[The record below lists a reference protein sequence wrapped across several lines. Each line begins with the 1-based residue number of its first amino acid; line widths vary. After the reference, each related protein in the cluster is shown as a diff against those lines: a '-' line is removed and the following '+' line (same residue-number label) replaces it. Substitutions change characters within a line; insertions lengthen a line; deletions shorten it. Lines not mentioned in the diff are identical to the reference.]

1 MMAGAPRHLRRPM
14 RSAIGTVTAADLPH
28 ETPPRRGPFAPLA
41 APLFRRVWIAGL
53 LSNFGV
59 AILGVAAAWGM
70 TQMTQSATMVALVQ
84 TALMLPVG
92 LFALLSGAIAD
103 MFDRRKVAIAALWVS
118 ILGSTA
124 LTGLALAGAM
134 TPSLLLAFCFVAGC
148 GMAMLWPAWAASV
161 SELAPADL
169 LPAAVALNGV
179 SFNVAR
185 SLGPALGGVLVAAAG
200 GGAAFAVTAL
210 ASLPLLGV
218 MMGWRRTVEPARLPP
233 ETLGRAMVSGLRYVA
248 NAPAIRTVILRT
260 FLTGFAG
267 GSALAL
273 LPIIVRDLLGGE
285 ASLYGMLLAAF
296 GVGAL
301 TGALNI
307 GRARA
312 AFSAETVTR
321 LAALTMAV
329 AAAVVAMS
337 AVTALTIAALFA
349 FGLAWTGMMM
359 TCNVT
364 VQTAA
369 PRWVAARALAA
380 FQASVSAG
388 AGLGGW
394 IWGLAANAQGVSAA
408 LLMSAGLL
416 ALVSLLGRWAPMP
429 QVDKDFAIAAR
440 ALEDPEVRLSITPR
454 SGPIIVEIEYRVALD
469 QARAFYDVMR
479 QVQSSR
485 QRNGAYGWSI
495 ARDIA
500 DPQLWIERY
509 HCPTWHD
516 YLRLRNRPT
525 QAERELHERAGAFH
539 VGPEPVRIHRMLE
552 RPIGSVRWLETTPDR
567 DHHGPNGPTP
577 GGH

>member
-1 MMAGAPRHLRRPM
+1 MTAPHSPTQ
-14 RSAIGTVTAADLPH
+14 AP
-28 ETPPRRGPFAPLA
+28 PPRRSPFAPLA

-70 TQMTQSATMVALVQ
+70 TQMTASATMVALVQ
-84 TALMLPVG
+84 TALMLPIG

-118 ILGSTA
+118 ILGSAA
-124 LTGLALAGAM
+124 LTALALAGAI
-134 TPSLLLAFCFVAGC
+134 TPPLLLACCFVAGC

-161 SELAPADL
+161 SEMAPADM
-169 LPAAVALNGV
+169 LPAAVALNAV
-179 SFNVAR
+179 SFNAAR
-185 SLGPALGGVLVAAAG
+185 SLGPAIGGVLVAAAG
-200 GGAAFAVTAL
+200 GAAAFAVTAL
-210 ASLPLLGV
+210 ASLPLLV
-218 MMGWRRTVEPARLPP
+218 VLMSWRRVVEPARLPP

-260 FLTGFAG
+260 FSTGFAG

-285 ASLYGMLLAAF
+285 AELFGLLLAAF

-301 TGALNI
+301 VGALNI
-307 GRARA
+307 GRLRA
-312 AFSAETVTR
+312 TLSADATTR
-321 LAALTMAV
+321 FGALGMGV
-329 AAAVVAMS
+329 AAAVVAAS
-337 AVTALTIAALFA
+337 PWTPLTLAALFL
-349 FGLAWTGMMM
+349 FGLSWTGTMM

-394 IWGLAANAQGVSAA
+394 AWGAVANAHGVAVA
-408 LLMSAGLL
+408 MLMSAGLL
-416 ALVSLLGRWAPMP
+416 GLVALLARWAPLP
-429 QVDKDFAIAAR
+429 QVDKDFALAAK

-454 SGPIIVEIEYRVALD
+454 SGPIVVEIEYCVEID
-469 QARAFYDVMR
+469 KARAFYDVMQ

-495 ARDIA
+495 ARDIT
-500 DPQLWIERY
+500 DPQLWTERY

-525 QAERELHERAGAFH
+525 QAERELHQRAVAFH
-539 VGPEPVRIHRMLE
+539 VGPGPVRVHRMLE
-552 RPIGSVRWLETTPDR
+552 RPIGSVRWLDTTPDR
-567 DHHGPNGPTP
+567 DHHGPHGPTP